1 MLPALQAIYVAS
13 RHSKRRSLQW
23 GFWLAAILISGFAPL
38 TVGTRG
44 FAIARSWSNS
54 TIAGL
59 VIVVT
64 LAMAIWTSGVPS
76 SYGQRRVED
85 RQD

>member
-1 MLPALQAIYVAS
+1 M
-13 RHSKRRSLQW
+13 
-23 GFWLAAILISGFAPL
+23 LISGLGPL

-64 LAMAIWTSGVPS
+64 LAMAIWTSSVLS
-76 SYGQRRVED
+76 SYGQKRVED
-85 RQD
+85 R